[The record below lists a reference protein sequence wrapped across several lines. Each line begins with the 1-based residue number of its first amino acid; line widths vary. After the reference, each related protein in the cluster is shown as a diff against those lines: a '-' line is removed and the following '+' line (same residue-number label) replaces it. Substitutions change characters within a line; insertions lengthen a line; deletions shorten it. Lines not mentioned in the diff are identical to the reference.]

1 MSGPKSIIDDLG
13 VVIKYLQ
20 LVLYF
25 LSLII
30 YVQSPIFFL
39 TVNILL
45 FISII
50 NNNNIAKFFFKK

>member
-1 MSGPKSIIDDLG
+1 MSGPKNIFDDLG

-39 TVNILL
+39 IVNILL

-50 NNNNIAKFFFKK
+50 NNINIANILL